1 MRAVVQRVSNARVD
15 IDGATAGSIGR
26 GLLILLGV
34 GHDDSEEQ
42 AERLWSKIAR
52 LRIFEDAE
60 GKTNL
65 SLADVG
71 GEVLVVSQFTLFA
84 NCRRGNRPSF
94 TEAGAP
100 DEANRLYE
108 WFVER
113 ARRDM
118 PRVETGRFGAYMDV
132 SLTNDGPFTLWHA
145 VRVEPR
151 LSLLASGAL
160 RIFDEQNVRHGF
172 LLRVAAFVSRS
183 SYQSGLKQPQSE
195 ANGRRMPRRRNVS
208 RETFVR
214 FDPAGNGEGRPR
226 RSRRARRSNVQMFH
240 VKHRNRLRLQKG
252 HRSRRL
258 GLVY

>member
-15 IDGATAGSIGR
+15 IDGATAGNIGR
-26 GLLILLGV
+26 GLLVLLGV
-34 GHDDSEEQ
+34 GRHDTEEQ

-65 SLADVG
+65 SLADVD

-100 DEANRLYE
+100 DEARRLYE

-113 ARRDM
+113 AHRDV

-132 SLTNDGPFTLWHA
+132 SLVNDGPFTLW
-145 VRVEPR
+145 
-151 LSLLASGAL
+151 LDTDAL
-160 RIFDEQNVRHGF
+160 
-172 LLRVAAFVSRS
+172 
-183 SYQSGLKQPQSE
+183 
-195 ANGRRMPRRRNVS
+195 
-208 RETFVR
+208 
-214 FDPAGNGEGRPR
+214 
-226 RSRRARRSNVQMFH
+226 
-240 VKHRNRLRLQKG
+240 
-252 HRSRRL
+252 
-258 GLVY
+258 

>member
-34 GHDDSEEQ
+34 GRHDTEEQ

-100 DEANRLYE
+100 DEARRLYE
-108 WFVER
+108 WF
-113 ARRDM
+113 
-118 PRVETGRFGAYMDV
+118 VETGRFGAYMDV
-132 SLTNDGPFTLWHA
+132 SLVNDGPFTLW
-145 VRVEPR
+145 
-151 LSLLASGAL
+151 LDTDAL
-160 RIFDEQNVRHGF
+160 
-172 LLRVAAFVSRS
+172 
-183 SYQSGLKQPQSE
+183 
-195 ANGRRMPRRRNVS
+195 
-208 RETFVR
+208 
-214 FDPAGNGEGRPR
+214 
-226 RSRRARRSNVQMFH
+226 
-240 VKHRNRLRLQKG
+240 
-252 HRSRRL
+252 
-258 GLVY
+258 

>member
-113 ARRDM
+113 ARRDV
-118 PRVETGRFGAYMDV
+118 PRVETGRFDAYMDV
-132 SLTNDGPFTLWHA
+132 SLTNDGPFTLW
-145 VRVEPR
+145 
-151 LSLLASGAL
+151 LDTDAL
-160 RIFDEQNVRHGF
+160 
-172 LLRVAAFVSRS
+172 
-183 SYQSGLKQPQSE
+183 
-195 ANGRRMPRRRNVS
+195 
-208 RETFVR
+208 
-214 FDPAGNGEGRPR
+214 
-226 RSRRARRSNVQMFH
+226 
-240 VKHRNRLRLQKG
+240 
-252 HRSRRL
+252 
-258 GLVY
+258 